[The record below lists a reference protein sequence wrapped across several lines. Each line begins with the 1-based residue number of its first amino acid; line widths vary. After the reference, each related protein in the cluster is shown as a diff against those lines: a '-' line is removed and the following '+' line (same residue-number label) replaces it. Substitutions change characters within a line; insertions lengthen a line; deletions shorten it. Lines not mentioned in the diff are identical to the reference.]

1 MSKPNPER
9 LRRTEKIQALL
20 KSGKSR
26 QEVTEILGVSLA
38 TVDRARIG
46 MDRLPKGG
54 RRPGS
59 GRPATGAKPLLRKA
73 ISQDLL
79 EWLETKPAGFLEDVL
94 RLEVTQETSK
104 GQIRDHPPT
113 VPELS
118 DLEGVRS
125 VFLELQRLIREN
137 RRIRWSW
144 NDFEQ
149 ASAAETVEML
159 EQAGFPNWAQCW
171 WDLVM
176 SYERSQP
183 AGFEVRQN
191 LNITRG
197 LWMKESLRRGLY
209 GRAGEQ
215 TSQ

>member
-94 RLEVTQETSK
+94 RLEKAFEAVVK
-104 GQIRDHPPT
+104 
-113 VPELS
+113 
-118 DLEGVRS
+118 
-125 VFLELQRLIREN
+125 RLGR
-137 RRIRWSW
+137 
-144 NDFEQ
+144 
-149 ASAAETVEML
+149 
-159 EQAGFPNWAQCW
+159 
-171 WDLVM
+171 
-176 SYERSQP
+176 QP
-183 AGFEVRQN
+183 LG
-191 LNITRG
+191 
-197 LWMKESLRRGLY
+197 
-209 GRAGEQ
+209 
-215 TSQ
+215 